1 MKFFYLILI
10 LCGLSAQNNN
20 IKEEQLLFSKA
31 MAMEQNNNTDN
42 AINIYKSILRKDPFH
57 QPSYFQLK
65 NIFTNQNDYESA
77 IDLINNWLVNNPH
90 DLQSELALGAIY
102 FQSQQKMLH

>member
-42 AINIYKSILRKDPFH
+42 AINMYKERAIKKKLKKLRRVFFTYIGIIIIFYKNLSSIKHIL
-57 QPSYFQLK
+57 SNIQL
-65 NIFTNQNDYESA
+65 
-77 IDLINNWLVNNPH
+77 
-90 DLQSELALGAIY
+90 
-102 FQSQQKMLH
+102 

>member
-42 AINIYKSILRKDPFH
+42 LS
-57 QPSYFQLK
+57 
-65 NIFTNQNDYESA
+65 
-77 IDLINNWLVNNPH
+77 LIH
-90 DLQSELALGAIY
+90 I
-102 FQSQQKMLH
+102 